1 MAIGWVVRL
10 NEYKLQR
17 TSDLDNLKIL
27 ARSKMLA
34 RRRNTQTESPER
46 SFTCLDDIQKD
57 RSFNFFREFLLNQVV
72 TNIIRENPKC
82 YYPLTHWPTGA
93 SYIREF
99 FSVFLIPFCSE
110 REFGFYCCSYPVLA
124 SGQFPR
130 HLLVICLTN
139 ILHYLFRL
147 AYRESCNYLRIIL
160 FAN

>member
-72 TNIIRENPKC
+72 TNIRSPEGKIRNVITHSLIDPQGH
-82 YYPLTHWPTGA
+82 LTFGNSFQFFWSLFVPRGNLASIVAATLSWLVASSQGTCWSFVWPT
-93 SYIREF
+93 F
-99 FSVFLIPFCSE
+99 FIIFSDLHTE
-110 REFGFYCCSYPVLA
+110 RVA
-124 SGQFPR
+124 IISG
-130 HLLVICLTN
+130 
-139 ILHYLFRL
+139 
-147 AYRESCNYLRIIL
+147 
-160 FAN
+160 